1 MSSLDQH
8 MIHMTACNKAIQK
21 HNNTQ
26 TLFRES
32 KTASR
37 AHLSNTAFK
46 STQYK
51 NPPEYSDQKPENN

>member
-8 MIHMTACNKAIQK
+8 MTHMTAHKAIQK
-21 HNNTQ
+21 HNNNTQ